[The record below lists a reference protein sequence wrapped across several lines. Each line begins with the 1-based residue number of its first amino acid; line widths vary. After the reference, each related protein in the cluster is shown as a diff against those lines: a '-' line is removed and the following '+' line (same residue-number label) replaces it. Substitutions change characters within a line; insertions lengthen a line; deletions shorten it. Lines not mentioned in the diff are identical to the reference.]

1 VRKRAV
7 DLAINVAAQVAV
19 PTMRDPAAVGAGRMR
34 WMEHAHRRG
43 RDRMDFELPEEIR
56 TLKETMRRFVDRELI
71 PIEMQAMDGADLKP
85 DIREQFEAKTRE
97 LGLWL
102 LEAPAEYGG
111 QDLGLLALT
120 VINEE
125 LARSVALP
133 ARGPGI
139 FGPEVRSI
147 LLSLSPEQKR
157 RYLEPVLR
165 GEKSTAFAQ
174 TEPDA
179 GADPGAMRTT
189 AVRQGDRYVING
201 YKRFIAHAKSADFLQ
216 LVAATDA
223 KKGSRGGLT
232 VFLVDMNTPGVSLA
246 GRTVHMMGDVTY
258 EIALDNVEVPVENR
272 IGEEGDGMKAAQVW
286 INANRV
292 TQAARG
298 LGVTQRCLE
307 LITGYASQRATF
319 GRPLKDRQAVQF
331 AVADLYTKLQA
342 GQLLTYRTAWKF
354 DHGTLQ
360 RHDTFMIKVFCTE
373 LGFEAADR
381 CMQFHGGL
389 GTATD
394 MPIERMWRQSRSFMI
409 TGGPV
414 EIMRASLAREVF
426 RLYE

>member
-1 VRKRAV
+1 
-7 DLAINVAAQVAV
+7 
-19 PTMRDPAAVGAGRMR
+19 
-34 WMEHAHRRG
+34 
-43 RDRMDFELPEEIR
+43 MDFELPQEIKL
-56 TLKETMRRFVDRELI
+56 LKETMRRFVDRELI
-71 PIEMQAMDGADLKP
+71 PVEMHAMEGPDLKP
-85 DIREQFEAKTRE
+85 EIRRDLEAKSRE

-102 LEAPAEYGG
+102 LEVPTDLGG
-111 QDLGLLALT
+111 QDLSLLGMT
-120 VINEE
+120 VITEE
-125 LARSVALP
+125 LARTVALP

-147 LLSLSPEQKR
+147 LLSLSSEQKA
-157 RYLEPVLR
+157 RYLDPVLR

-189 AVRQGDRYVING
+189 AVRDGDHYVING
-201 YKRFIAHAKSADFLQ
+201 YKRFIAHAEGADFLQ
-216 LVAATDA
+216 LVAATDP

-232 VFLVDMNTPGVSLA
+232 VFLVDMDAPGVSIA

-258 EIALDNVEVPVENR
+258 EIALDGVQVPVENR
-272 IGEEGDGMKAAQVW
+272 IGNEGDGMKAAQTW

-292 TQAARG
+292 AQAARG
-298 LGVTQRCLE
+298 IGVAQRCLE
-307 LITGYASQRATF
+307 MITRYARQRSTF
-319 GRPLKDRQAVQF
+319 GRPLESRQAVQF

-354 DHGTLQ
+354 DNGTLQ
-360 RHDTFMIKVFCTE
+360 RHETFMTKIFCTE

-389 GTATD
+389 GTATE

-426 RLYE
+426 NLYQ

>member
-1 VRKRAV
+1 
-7 DLAINVAAQVAV
+7 
-19 PTMRDPAAVGAGRMR
+19 
-34 WMEHAHRRG
+34 
-43 RDRMDFELPEEIR
+43 MDFELPQEIR
-56 TLKETMRRFVDRELI
+56 ILKDTIRRFVDRELI
-71 PIEMQAMDGADLKP
+71 PIEMNAMDGPDLKP
-85 DIREQFEAKTRE
+85 DIRKQLESKTRE

-102 LEAPAEYGG
+102 LEVPADLGG
-111 QDLGLLALT
+111 QDLSLLAIAVVT
-120 VINEE
+120 EE
-125 LARSVALP
+125 LARTVALP

-147 LLSLSPEQKR
+147 LLSLSPEQKQS
-157 RYLEPVLR
+157 YLYPILR

-189 AVRQGDRYVING
+189 AIRNGDHYVING
-201 YKRFIAHAKSADFLQ
+201 YKRFIAHARGADFLQ
-216 LVAATDA
+216 LVAATDP

-232 VFLVDMNTPGVSLA
+232 VFLVDMDTPGVSIA
-246 GRTVHMMGDVTY
+246 GQTVHMMGDVTY
-258 EIALDNVEVPVENR
+258 EIALDNVKVPVTNR
-272 IGEEGDGMKAAQVW
+272 IGDEGEGMKAAQTW

-292 TQAARG
+292 AQAARG
-298 LGVTQRCLE
+298 LGVAQRCLE
-307 LITGYASQRATF
+307 MITSYAKQRNTF
-319 GRPLKDRQAVQF
+319 GRTLDTRQAVQF

-354 DHGTLQ
+354 DNGSLQ
-360 RHDTFMIKVFCTE
+360 RHETFMTKVFCTE

-389 GTATD
+389 GTATE

-426 RLYE
+426 ALYQ

>member
-1 VRKRAV
+1 
-7 DLAINVAAQVAV
+7 
-19 PTMRDPAAVGAGRMR
+19 
-34 WMEHAHRRG
+34 
-43 RDRMDFELPEEIR
+43 MDFELPQEIR
-56 TLKETMRRFVDRELI
+56 ILKDTIRRFVDRELI
-71 PIEMQAMDGADLKP
+71 PIEMNAMDGPDLKP
-85 DIREQFEAKTRE
+85 DIRKQLESKTRE

-102 LEAPAEYGG
+102 LEVPADLGG
-111 QDLGLLALT
+111 QDLSLLAIAVVT
-120 VINEE
+120 EE
-125 LARSVALP
+125 LARTVALP

-147 LLSLSPEQKR
+147 LLSLSPEQKQS
-157 RYLEPVLR
+157 YLYPILR

-189 AVRQGDRYVING
+189 AIRNGDHYVING
-201 YKRFIAHAKSADFLQ
+201 YKRFIAHAKGADFLQ
-216 LVAATDA
+216 LVAATDP

-232 VFLVDMNTPGVSLA
+232 VFLVDMDSPGVSIA
-246 GRTVHMMGDVTY
+246 GQTVHMMGDVTY
-258 EIALDNVEVPVENR
+258 EIALDNVKVPVTNR
-272 IGEEGDGMKAAQVW
+272 IGDEGEGMKAAQTW

-292 TQAARG
+292 AQAARG
-298 LGVTQRCLE
+298 LGVAQRCLE
-307 LITGYASQRATF
+307 MITSYAKQRSTF
-319 GRPLKDRQAVQF
+319 GRTLDTRQAVQF

-354 DHGTLQ
+354 DNGSLQ
-360 RHDTFMIKVFCTE
+360 RHETFMTKVFCTE

-389 GTATD
+389 GTATE

-414 EIMRASLAREVF
+414 EIMRASLAHEVF
-426 RLYE
+426 ALYQ

>member
-1 VRKRAV
+1 
-7 DLAINVAAQVAV
+7 
-19 PTMRDPAAVGAGRMR
+19 
-34 WMEHAHRRG
+34 
-43 RDRMDFELPEEIR
+43 MDFELPQEIR
-56 TLKETMRRFVDRELI
+56 ILKDTIRRFVDRELI
-71 PIEMQAMDGADLKP
+71 PIEMNAMDGPDLKP
-85 DIREQFEAKTRE
+85 DIRKQLESKTRE

-102 LEAPAEYGG
+102 LEVPADLGG
-111 QDLGLLALT
+111 QDLSLLAIA
-120 VINEE
+120 VVMEE
-125 LARSVALP
+125 LARTVALP

-147 LLSLSPEQKR
+147 LLSLSPEQKQS
-157 RYLEPVLR
+157 YLYPILR

-189 AVRQGDRYVING
+189 AIRNGDHYVING
-201 YKRFIAHAKSADFLQ
+201 YKRFIAHAQGADFLQ
-216 LVAATDA
+216 LVAATDP

-232 VFLVDMNTPGVSLA
+232 VFLVDMDTPGVSIA
-246 GRTVHMMGDVTY
+246 GQTLHMMGDVTY
-258 EIALDNVEVPVENR
+258 EIALDNVKVPVANR
-272 IGEEGDGMKAAQVW
+272 IGDEGEGMKAAQTW

-292 TQAARG
+292 AQAARG
-298 LGVTQRCLE
+298 LGVAQRCLE
-307 LITGYASQRATF
+307 MITSYAKQRSTL
-319 GRPLKDRQAVQF
+319 GRTLDTRQAVQF

-354 DHGTLQ
+354 DNGSLQ
-360 RHDTFMIKVFCTE
+360 RHETFMTKIFCTE

-389 GTATD
+389 GTATE

-426 RLYE
+426 ALYQ

>member
-1 VRKRAV
+1 
-7 DLAINVAAQVAV
+7 
-19 PTMRDPAAVGAGRMR
+19 
-34 WMEHAHRRG
+34 
-43 RDRMDFELPEEIR
+43 MDFELPGDIKL
-56 TLKETMRRFVDRELI
+56 LKETVRRFVDRELI
-71 PIEMQAMDGADLKP
+71 PIEMHSMDGPDLKP
-85 DIREQFEAKTRE
+85 EIRKRLEAKTRQ

-102 LEAPAEYGG
+102 LEVPAELGG
-111 QDLGLLALT
+111 QDLSLLAVA

-125 LARSVALP
+125 LARTVALP

-147 LLSLSPEQKR
+147 LLSLSPEQKD
-157 RYLEPVLR
+157 RYLHPVLR

-179 GADPGAMRTT
+179 GADPGAMRTS
-189 AVRQGDRYVING
+189 AVRSGDHYVING
-201 YKRFIAHAKSADFLQ
+201 YKRFIAHAKRADFLQ
-216 LVAATDA
+216 LVAATDP

-232 VFLVDMNTPGVSLA
+232 VFLVDMDTPGVSIA
-246 GRTVHMMGDVTY
+246 GQTVHMMGDVTY
-258 EIALDNVEVPVENR
+258 EIALDNVRVPVENR
-272 IGEEGDGMKAAQVW
+272 IGNEGDGMKAAQAW

-292 TQAARG
+292 NQAARG
-298 LGVTQRCLE
+298 LGVAQRCLE
-307 LITGYASQRATF
+307 MITRYAAQRTTF
-319 GRPLKDRQAVQF
+319 GRPLESRQGVQF

-354 DHGTLQ
+354 DNGTLA
-360 RHDTFMIKVFCTE
+360 RHETYMIKVFCTE

-389 GTATD
+389 GTATE
-394 MPIERMWRQSRSFMI
+394 MPIEGMWRQSRSFMI

-426 RLYE
+426 ALYQ

>member
-1 VRKRAV
+1 MLR
-7 DLAINVAAQVAV
+7 
-19 PTMRDPAAVGAGRMR
+19 GG
-34 WMEHAHRRG
+34 ME
-43 RDRMDFELPEEIR
+43 MDFELPQEIR
-56 TLKETMRRFVDRELI
+56 ILKETVRRFVDRELI
-71 PIEMQAMDGADLKP
+71 PIEMHAMDGPDLKP
-85 DIREQFEAKTRE
+85 DIRKRLEAKTRE

-102 LEAPAEYGG
+102 LEVPADLGG
-111 QDLGLLALT
+111 QDLSLLAIAVVT
-120 VINEE
+120 EE
-125 LARSVALP
+125 LARTVALP

-147 LLSLSPEQKR
+147 LLSLSPEQKK
-157 RYLEPVLR
+157 RYLDPVLS

-189 AVRQGDRYVING
+189 AVRDGGHYLING
-201 YKRFIAHAKSADFLQ
+201 YKRFIAHAKGADFLQ
-216 LVAATDA
+216 LVAATDP

-232 VFLVDMNTPGVSLA
+232 VFLVDMDAPGVSIA
-246 GRTVHMMGDVTY
+246 GQTVHMMGDVTY
-258 EIALDNVEVPVENR
+258 EIALDDVRVPVENR
-272 IGEEGDGMKAAQVW
+272 IGNEGDGMKAAQTW

-292 TQAARG
+292 AQAARG
-298 LGVTQRCLE
+298 LGVTQRCME
-307 LITGYASQRATF
+307 MITSYARQRSTF
-319 GRPLKDRQAVQF
+319 GRTLETRQAIQF

-354 DHGTLQ
+354 DNGSLQ
-360 RHDTFMIKVFCTE
+360 RHETFMTKIFCTE

-389 GTATD
+389 GTATE

-426 RLYE
+426 EIYR

>member
-1 VRKRAV
+1 
-7 DLAINVAAQVAV
+7 
-19 PTMRDPAAVGAGRMR
+19 
-34 WMEHAHRRG
+34 
-43 RDRMDFELPEEIR
+43 MDFELPQEIR
-56 TLKETMRRFVDRELI
+56 ILKDTIRRFVDRELI
-71 PIEMQAMDGADLKP
+71 PIEMNAMDGPDLKP
-85 DIREQFEAKTRE
+85 DIRKQLESKTRE

-102 LEAPAEYGG
+102 LEVPADLGG
-111 QDLGLLALT
+111 QDLSLLAIAVLT
-120 VINEE
+120 EE
-125 LARSVALP
+125 LARTVALP

-147 LLSLSPEQKR
+147 LLSLSPEQKQS
-157 RYLEPVLR
+157 YLYPILR

-189 AVRQGDRYVING
+189 AIRNGDHYVING
-201 YKRFIAHAKSADFLQ
+201 YKRFIAHAKGADFLQ
-216 LVAATDA
+216 LVAATDP

-232 VFLVDMNTPGVSLA
+232 VFLVDMDTPGISIA
-246 GRTVHMMGDVTY
+246 GQTVHMMGDVTY
-258 EIALDNVEVPVENR
+258 EIALDNVKVPVANR
-272 IGEEGDGMKAAQVW
+272 IGDEGEGMKAAQTW

-292 TQAARG
+292 AQAARG
-298 LGVTQRCLE
+298 LGVAQRCLE
-307 LITGYASQRATF
+307 MITSYAKQRSTF
-319 GRPLKDRQAVQF
+319 GRTLDTRQAVQF

-354 DHGTLQ
+354 DNGSLQ
-360 RHDTFMIKVFCTE
+360 RHETFMTKIFCTE

-389 GTATD
+389 GTATE

-426 RLYE
+426 ALHQ

>member
-1 VRKRAV
+1 
-7 DLAINVAAQVAV
+7 
-19 PTMRDPAAVGAGRMR
+19 
-34 WMEHAHRRG
+34 
-43 RDRMDFELPEEIR
+43 MDFELPQEIR
-56 TLKETMRRFVDRELI
+56 ILKDTIRRFVDRELI
-71 PIEMQAMDGADLKP
+71 PIEMNAMDGPDLKP
-85 DIREQFEAKTRE
+85 DIRKQLESKTRE

-102 LEAPAEYGG
+102 LEVPADLGG
-111 QDLGLLALT
+111 QDLSLLAIAVVT
-120 VINEE
+120 EE
-125 LARSVALP
+125 LARTVALP

-147 LLSLSPEQKR
+147 LLSLSPEQKQS
-157 RYLEPVLR
+157 YLYPILR

-189 AVRQGDRYVING
+189 AIRNGDHYVING
-201 YKRFIAHAKSADFLQ
+201 YKRFIAHARGADFLQ
-216 LVAATDA
+216 LVAATDP

-232 VFLVDMNTPGVSLA
+232 VFLVDMDSPGVSIA
-246 GRTVHMMGDVTY
+246 GQTVHMMGDVTY
-258 EIALDNVEVPVENR
+258 EIALDNVKVPVTNR
-272 IGEEGDGMKAAQVW
+272 IGDEGEGMKAAQTW

-292 TQAARG
+292 AQAARG
-298 LGVTQRCLE
+298 LGVAQRCLE
-307 LITGYASQRATF
+307 MITSYAKQRSTF
-319 GRPLKDRQAVQF
+319 GRTLDTRQAVQF

-354 DHGTLQ
+354 DNGSLQ
-360 RHDTFMIKVFCTE
+360 RHETFMTKVFCTE

-389 GTATD
+389 GTATE

-414 EIMRASLAREVF
+414 EIMRASLAHEVF
-426 RLYE
+426 ALYQ

>member
-1 VRKRAV
+1 
-7 DLAINVAAQVAV
+7 
-19 PTMRDPAAVGAGRMR
+19 
-34 WMEHAHRRG
+34 
-43 RDRMDFELPEEIR
+43 MDFELPAEIR
-56 TLKETMRRFVDRELI
+56 ILKNTLRRFVDQELI
-71 PIEMQAMDGADLKP
+71 PIEMQSMDGPDLKP
-85 DIREQFEAKTRE
+85 DIRKKLEAKTRE

-102 LEAPAEYGG
+102 LEVPAELGG
-111 QDLGLLALT
+111 QDLSLLGVA

-125 LARSVALP
+125 LARTVALP

-147 LLSLSPEQKR
+147 LLSLSDEQKK
-157 RYLEPVLR
+157 RYLDPVLK

-179 GADPGAMRTT
+179 GADPGGMRTT
-189 AVRQGDRYVING
+189 AVREGDHYRING
-201 YKRFIAHAKSADFLQ
+201 YKRFIAHAKGADFLQ
-216 LVAATDA
+216 LVAATDP

-232 VFLVDMNTPGVSLA
+232 VFLVDMDTPGVSIA
-246 GRTVHMMGDVTY
+246 GKAVHMMGDVTY
-258 EIALDNVEVPVENR
+258 EIALDDVKVPVENR
-272 IGEEGDGMKAAQVW
+272 VGSEGDGMKTAQKW

-292 TQAARG
+292 NQAARG
-298 LGVTQRCLE
+298 IGVAQRCLE
-307 LITGYASQRATF
+307 MITSYAKQRSTF
-319 GRPLKDRQAVQF
+319 GRPLQSRQAIQF

-354 DHGTLQ
+354 DNGSLQ
-360 RHDTFMIKVFCTE
+360 RHETFMTKIFCTE

-389 GTATD
+389 GTATE

-426 RLYE
+426 AIYQ

>member
-1 VRKRAV
+1 
-7 DLAINVAAQVAV
+7 
-19 PTMRDPAAVGAGRMR
+19 
-34 WMEHAHRRG
+34 
-43 RDRMDFELPEEIR
+43 MDFELPQEIR
-56 TLKETMRRFVDRELI
+56 ILKDTIRRFVDRELI
-71 PIEMQAMDGADLKP
+71 PIEMNAMDGPDLKP
-85 DIREQFEAKTRE
+85 DIRKQLESKTRE

-102 LEAPAEYGG
+102 LEVPADLGG
-111 QDLGLLALT
+111 QDLSLLAIAVVT
-120 VINEE
+120 EE
-125 LARSVALP
+125 LARTVALP

-147 LLSLSPEQKR
+147 LLSLSPEQKQS
-157 RYLEPVLR
+157 YLYPILR
-165 GEKSTAFAQ
+165 GEKCTAFAQ

-189 AVRQGDRYVING
+189 AIRNGDHYVING
-201 YKRFIAHAKSADFLQ
+201 YKRFIAHAKGADFLQ
-216 LVAATDA
+216 LVAATDP

-232 VFLVDMNTPGVSLA
+232 VFLVDMDTPGISIA
-246 GRTVHMMGDVTY
+246 GQTVHMMGDVTY
-258 EIALDNVEVPVENR
+258 EIALDNVKVPVANR
-272 IGEEGDGMKAAQVW
+272 IGDEGEGMKAAQTW

-292 TQAARG
+292 AQAARG
-298 LGVTQRCLE
+298 LGVAQRCLE
-307 LITGYASQRATF
+307 MITSYAKQRSTF
-319 GRPLKDRQAVQF
+319 GRTLDTRQAVQF

-354 DHGTLQ
+354 DNGSLQ
-360 RHDTFMIKVFCTE
+360 RHETFMTKIFCTE

-389 GTATD
+389 GTATE

-426 RLYE
+426 ALHQ